1 MAADAQIVKC
11 AFGPLFV
18 TVFVSRILGVA
29 IYSVTSDALHEYR
42 HTTELSP
49 FMMTANALSALLPLM
64 RELAIRIQV
73 RFVMPMPEKNYAA
86 GSFEI
91 ELDHARGRIAGL
103 YPVAIALLTSR
114 KRPCQQAD
122 RQSDNKESQHCKLE
136 SHLFTGLP

>member
-18 TVFVSRILGVA
+18 TVFVSRILSVA
-29 IYSVTSDALHEYR
+29 VCPVTSYALHEYR
-42 HTTELSP
+42 HTAELRSL
-49 FMMTANALSALLPLM
+49 MMTADALGTLLPLM

-73 RFVMPMPEKNYAA
+73 RFVMPMPEKDYAA
-86 GSFEI
+86 GSFEV
-91 ELDHARGRIAGL
+91 ELDNARGRITRL

-122 RQSDNKESQHCKLE
+122 RHSDNKESQHCKLE